1 MPSLKLK
8 ATFEEG
14 QNAALCDKTLD
25 DCPYRRVE
33 KRNAWVRGFHE
44 GKLIAQ
50 QRAISPVT
58 ARTNQGH
65 IAHLR
70 SLLTTQH

>member
-1 MPSLKLK
+1 MPSLKSQ
-8 ATFEEG
+8 AVFEEG
-14 QNAALCDKTLD
+14 QNAALCGKTLD

-33 KRNAWVRGFHE
+33 KINAWVRGFHE
-44 GKLIAQ
+44 GTLKAQ
-50 QRAISPVT
+50 QLTLNPMQ

-70 SLLTTQH
+70 SLLN

>member
-1 MPSLKLK
+1 MPSIKLQ

-14 QNAALCDKTLD
+14 KNAALCHKTLD
-25 DCPYRRVE
+25 DCPYRRAE
-33 KRNAWVRGFHE
+33 KINAWVRGFHE
-44 GKLIAQ
+44 GKL
-50 QRAISPVT
+50 RAEQLALSPVQ

-70 SLLTTQH
+70 SLFTTQH

>member
-14 QNAALCDKTLD
+14 QNSALCGKTLD
-25 DCPYRRVE
+25 DCPYRRIE
-33 KRNAWVRGFHE
+33 KRNAWVRGYHV
-44 GKLIAQ
+44 GKLHAEQ
-50 QRAISPVT
+50 LAISPVQ

>member
-1 MPSLKLK
+1 MPSIKLK

-14 QNAALCDKTLD
+14 QNAALCGKTLD
-25 DCPYRRVE
+25 NCPYRKTE
-33 KRNAWVRGFHE
+33 KKNAWVRGFHQ
-44 GKLIAQ
+44 GKLAKENGGKSIT
-50 QRAISPVT
+50 PVQ

-70 SLLTTQH
+70 SLFH